1 MVQWLKLHAPT
12 AGSESSIPGWG
23 TKIPHGR
30 KKKKKVLIEHLL
42 CAEWWRDTHFVNTGL
57 KASLRSIDH

>member
-1 MVQWLKLHAPT
+1 MVQWLKLRAPA

-23 TKIPHGR
+23 TKIPHGQ

-42 CAEWWRDTHFVNTGL
+42 CAEWWRETHFVNTGL
-57 KASLRSIDH
+57 KASLRSIGH